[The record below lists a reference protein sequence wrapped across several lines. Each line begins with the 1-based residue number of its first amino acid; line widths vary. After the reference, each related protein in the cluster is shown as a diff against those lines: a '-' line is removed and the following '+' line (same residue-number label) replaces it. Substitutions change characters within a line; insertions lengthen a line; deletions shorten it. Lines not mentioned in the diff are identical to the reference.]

1 MDGLV
6 AKLNYGLDFSDADR
20 VTLISGKSNNV
31 GNNVTG
37 NGLGQLNNNQTLN
50 HLVEATATYNKS
62 FGSVEMEVLGGYSIQ
77 SFKNTYNWV
86 IARGFS
92 DFNFDQMES
101 DIRDSFDAADAAASS
116 ATSEYN
122 NWGISNDITGG
133 TETSGGF
140 AMSFPDLAPVYFS
153 RPGGV
158 SVNSLAANFYDRT
171 DYLQSYFSRANFTIS
186 GKYLITATV
195 RVDGS
200 STFGDNN
207 KYGVFPSAA
216 FAWQL
221 HEEGFVPDFFN
232 TLKLR
237 VGYGI
242 VGNQDGLG
250 YGNFVRRE
258 RAADVGIGD
267 NGSIA
272 VPGTTTQ
279 GEANNDLKWEETTQ
293 QTIGFDFGFFGERV
307 FGSLDFYKKETSDLL
322 LNVQLAQP
330 ALAATRFE
338 NLDAIVENKGWELEL
353 GFEAIESNDVSL
365 TISGNVSQNKNMVR
379 DFNGNINAGTIY
391 GQGLSGAF
399 AQQLTGGR
407 PLFSYYLREFAG
419 FDGDGQPIRDDQ
431 KFVNKSALPEW
442 NAGLSINLAVGDF
455 DFSAYAAGQFG
466 FWIYNNTEN
475 AFFTAG
481 AIANGRNVTADVLT
495 SGESG
500 VAEAAVS
507 ERFLHKG
514 DFIRMQNVSVGYN
527 VPVDGAS
534 VFKNLRFSLN
544 VQNLFLITEYNG
556 IDPEVST
563 QAANFQLLNNLP
575 TAGVD
580 WAAYPRPRTFT
591 LGLNATF

>member
-1 MDGLV
+1 M
-6 AKLNYGLDFSDADR
+6 
-20 VTLISGKSNNV
+20 
-31 GNNVTG
+31 
-37 NGLGQLNNNQTLN
+37 
-50 HLVEATATYNKS
+50 
-62 FGSVEMEVLGGYSIQ
+62 
-77 SFKNTYNWV
+77 
-86 IARGFS
+86 
-92 DFNFDQMES
+92 
-101 DIRDSFDAADAAASS
+101 
-116 ATSEYN
+116 
-122 NWGISNDITGG
+122 
-133 TETSGGF
+133 
-140 AMSFPDLAPVYFS
+140 
-153 RPGGV
+153 
-158 SVNSLAANFYDRT
+158 
-171 DYLQSYFSRANFTIS
+171 
-186 GKYLITATV
+186 
-195 RVDGS
+195 
-200 STFGDNN
+200 
-207 KYGVFPSAA
+207 
-216 FAWQL
+216 
-221 HEEGFVPDFFN
+221 
-232 TLKLR
+232 
-237 VGYGI
+237 
-242 VGNQDGLG
+242 
-250 YGNFVRRE
+250 
-258 RAADVGIGD
+258 
-267 NGSIA
+267 
-272 VPGTTTQ
+272 
-279 GEANNDLKWEETTQ
+279 
-293 QTIGFDFGFFGERV
+293 
-307 FGSLDFYKKETSDLL
+307 
-322 LNVQLAQP
+322 
-330 ALAATRFE
+330 
-338 NLDAIVENKGWELEL
+338 
-353 GFEAIESNDVSL
+353 
-365 TISGNVSQNKNMVR
+365 
-379 DFNGNINAGTIY
+379 
-391 GQGLSGAF
+391 
-399 AQQLTGGR
+399 
-407 PLFSYYLREFAG
+407 FSYYLREFAG